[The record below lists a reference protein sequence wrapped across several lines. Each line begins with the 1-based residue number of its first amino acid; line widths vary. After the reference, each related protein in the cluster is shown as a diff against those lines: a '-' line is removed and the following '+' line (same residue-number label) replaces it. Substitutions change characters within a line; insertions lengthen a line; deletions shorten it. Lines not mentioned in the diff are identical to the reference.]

1 MTPSETEGLTV
12 RYHITRFENYGQV
25 QEKKT
30 RKSYSLY
37 SFLGWLWREI
47 LVSVA
52 CLGEEKEAI
61 ERRQE
66 KVREIALSG

>member
-1 MTPSETEGLTV
+1 MV
-12 RYHITRFENYGQV
+12 RFKTKR
-25 QEKKT
+25 QE
-30 RKSYSLY
+30 RVNSVY
-37 SFLGWLWREI
+37 SFLGWPLREI

-66 KVREIALSG
+66 KVRETAFSG

>member
-1 MTPSETEGLTV
+1 MARSKKK
-12 RYHITRFENYGQV
+12 R
-25 QEKKT
+25 QE
-30 RKSYSLY
+30 RVIVYIV
-37 SFLGWLWREI
+37 FLGWLWREI